1 MFGSELRTYGL
12 SAVVS
17 VLRGTG
23 IAWASITSWTAPVE
37 GPWPRQRFLRRSRM
51 HSILHPQILMPRER
65 VQFSMFSGFQI
76 ISRPTNAPTQ
86 PLQKCA
92 LRITH
97 AENTSRVDSGHAEL
111 AAPQSPPLT
120 RPGRTLGDARKDLA
134 GATFQLGATPDPE
147 ASIAEMRRFR
157 EEVLSRLWPHRALCV
172 GTGRARLSRRPV
184 ARFCPI
190 GSIPRL
196 TPWQWSWHRAMLQ
209 RAAPAVP

>member
-1 MFGSELRTYGL
+1 MFGSELRTYDL

-17 VLRGTG
+17 VLLGTG
-23 IAWASITSWTAPVE
+23 IGLGWYYFVDSAGGRAVAAA
-37 GPWPRQRFLRRSRM
+37 
-51 HSILHPQILMPRER
+51 HK
-65 VQFSMFSGFQI
+65 
-76 ISRPTNAPTQ
+76 RPYTTPA
-86 PLQKCA
+86 KMCA
-92 LRITH
+92 KDHH
-97 AENTSRVDSGHAEL
+97 AENTSRVDSWHAEL

-147 ASIAEMRRFR
+147 ASIAEMRRFK

-172 GTGRARLSRRPV
+172 GTGRAKLSRRPV

-196 TPWQWSWHRAMLQ
+196 TPWQWSWHRAMLE

>member
-1 MFGSELRTYGL
+1 MALAQLSRCSAARASLGL
-12 SAVVS
+12 VL
-17 VLRGTG
+17 LRGQRRWKGRGRGSDSCDAAGCTQFPILKSSCPARG
-23 IAWASITSWTAPVE
+23 SSSRCSPAS
-37 GPWPRQRFLRRSRM
+37 RF
-51 HSILHPQILMPRER
+51 
-65 VQFSMFSGFQI
+65 

-97 AENTSRVDSGHAEL
+97 AENTSRVDSWHAEL

-147 ASIAEMRRFR
+147 ASIAEMRRFK

-172 GTGRARLSRRPV
+172 GTGRAQLSRRPV